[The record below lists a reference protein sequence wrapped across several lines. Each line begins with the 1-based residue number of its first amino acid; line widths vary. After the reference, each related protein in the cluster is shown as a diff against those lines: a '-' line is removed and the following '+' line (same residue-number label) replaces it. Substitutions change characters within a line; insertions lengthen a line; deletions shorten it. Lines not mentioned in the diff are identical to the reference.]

1 VGNDDRVVAPVIAG
15 LAVGIALVV
24 MFSLEF
30 TQDGRSRS
38 QSFTIDAVGE
48 RFTVIAADPE
58 AIRLLTENYEGKN
71 NMHVTGKLVHGDGGF
86 NSPWPWHLDPD
97 SVRMAEISI
106 ELCDGR
112 PSLIEEELDYWLE
125 TVGTYCPWSS
135 KVVSIN
141 N

>member
-1 VGNDDRVVAPVIAG
+1 VSNDERLAAPVIAG
-15 LAVGIALVV
+15 LIVGIAVVV
-24 MFSLEF
+24 MFSLVF
-30 TQDGRSRS
+30 TPAASRP

-48 RFTVIAADPE
+48 RFTVVATDPE
-58 AIRLLTENYEGKN
+58 TIRLLTENYEGKN
-71 NMHVTGKLVHGDGGF
+71 GMHVTGVLVRGDGGF

-97 SVRMAEISI
+97 TVRMAEISI

-112 PSLIEEELDYWLE
+112 PSLIEEDLDYWLD
-125 TVGTYCPWSS
+125 TVGNYCPWSS